1 VPDLHPA
8 ADLYLSHVAAEKG
21 LARNSVEA
29 YAQDLRAFIELMEH
43 RDIHVAER
51 VERADVVAYLD
62 DLTSR
67 GLAQSTRA
75 RKTSAVRG
83 FFKYLHRE
91 KLVDVDPFKDI
102 RPGRRARKIPKQIT
116 IDDVERL
123 LQAAGGDDPVKVRD
137 RAMLELVY
145 ACGLR
150 VSELVGLEMARVNVR
165 DGFLTVSG
173 KGGKERAVPIGRR
186 AIGSLRDYLRESRP
200 ELDRAG
206 RSTALFLG
214 RGGRPL
220 TRQGFWKKLR
230 DYGLAAGLGPVSPH
244 MLRHSFATH
253 LLDGGA
259 DLRAVQMMLG
269 HADLSTTQIYTH
281 VAGKRLRAVHERHHP
296 RSGME
301 IDD

>member
-1 VPDLHPA
+1 VLDLHTA

-29 YAQDLRAFIELMEH
+29 YGQDLRALIELLVR
-43 RDIHVAER
+43 RDVHDAER
-51 VERADVVAYLD
+51 VSREDMVAYLD
-62 DLTSR
+62 NLSSR
-67 GLAQSTRA
+67 GLAGSTRA
-75 RKTSAVRG
+75 RKVSSVRG
-83 FFKYLHRE
+83 FFKFLHRE

-102 RPGRRARKIPKQIT
+102 RHGRRSRKIPKQVTVSDI
-116 IDDVERL
+116 ERL
-123 LQAAGGDDPVKVRD
+123 LEAAGGEAPVKVRD

-150 VSELVGLEMARVNVR
+150 VSELVGLEMARVNLR

-173 KGGKERAVPIGRR
+173 KGGKERAVPIGRS
-186 AIGSLRDYLRESRP
+186 AIGALRHYIREARP

-206 RSTALFLG
+206 RVTTLFVG

-230 DYGLAAGLGPVSPH
+230 EYALAAGIGHVSPH

-281 VAGKRLRAVHERHHP
+281 VAGKRLREVHEHHHP